1 MNTTFTTKGTLS
13 GYDSEGYIFIE
24 EEPTA
29 RPVMLKASKN
39 MMRYLDDVSSS
50 DKEEKYMACKYVYS
64 PLCSLVAVIVPG
76 PDDWTPAKMIFDD
89 WKNQSLKIFGETE
102 IIDSEKPEAMHRRE
116 WFAALDFMRD
126 EYEIDAIY

>member
-64 PLCSLVAVIVPG
+64 PMCSLVAVIVPG
-76 PDDWTPAKMIFDD
+76 ADEMTPAKMIFDD
-89 WKNQSLKIFGETE
+89 WKNQSLKIFGEIG
-102 IIDSEKPEAMHRRE
+102 IIDSEKPEAMGRLE
-116 WFAALDFMRD
+116 WFEALDFMREKD
-126 EYEIDAIY
+126 EIDPVC